1 MKEQVDQKSDGKK
14 QIALL
19 GAAHS
24 FNHSLFYIAPTL
36 LPVIMR
42 VLNVTKSEIGLVSM
56 IASFT
61 YGFGALAGGPLG
73 DKIGEER
80 TITISLLLSGLSTF
94 IMLMTGFAQGIYV
107 YALALILMALWAS
120 LYHPTANSLISK
132 TFKGRVAEA
141 MGLHG
146 VGGTIGVAATP
157 IIAGVL
163 GECFGWTWAFTT
175 FGLICI
181 VLALALARSFGRKE
195 ARHDGQGTLI
205 SALKIRE
212 LWILLIFNIAVGLFM
227 KGVELYTPIYLYEN
241 RNIDLWWVWI
251 AYTAILTA
259 GIPGQWVGGK
269 ASDKYG
275 SKKVLIA
282 TMVGVCLSLVSLL
295 LFPIPLVGII
305 LFVMLYGVSFF
316 AHQPSLNSLTG
327 FLSPISQRGAVY
339 GIFFFTSFG
348 IGSISQVIAGYMAD
362 AYGLD
367 SAFYLFISFAVAAL
381 LLSFRLP
388 DKREE

>member
-1 MKEQVDQKSDGKK
+1 MKEQVDQKPDGKK

-36 LPVIMR
+36 LPLIMKS
-42 VLNVTKSEIGLVSM
+42 LNVTKSEIGLVSM

-61 YGFGALAGGPLG
+61 YGFGALVGGPLG

-94 IMLMTGFAQGIYV
+94 IMLMTDFAQGIYV

-157 IIAGVL
+157 IIAGGL
-163 GECFGWTWAFTT
+163 GECFGWTWAFTA

-205 SALKIRE
+205 NALKIRE
-212 LWILLIFNIAVGLFM
+212 LWILLIFNVAVGLFM

-259 GIPGQWVGGK
+259 GISGQWVGGK

-327 FLSPISQRGAVY
+327 FLSPTSQRGAVY
-339 GIFFFTSFG
+339 GILFFTSFG

-367 SAFYLFISFAVAAL
+367 SAFYLFIGFAVAAL